1 MEKHPYLDRA
11 TYALRKE
18 AHKSQITLNEEI
30 GRNLALAV
38 LTALPDRSWFV
49 LAIERERET
58 CQRLVD
64 MGALIYRPKI
74 FCHPDDDDYESY
86 GLVGYRLDGYVL
98 VGIEPTDDVFAAIK
112 ATKGV
117 RGFVL
122 GAHGGDVMPKPLP
135 PGTVEWFRRLE
146 EIDCARATEKKPD
159 PRDDL
164 YEGVSV
170 LVDDKDHRVYGQTGT
185 LRFLGPTVSK
195 VLVGAIVWEAET
207 ACLKKIVPP
216 KKVKKKKAVTPEPDS
231 LETLMKRVEQ
241 HRQKRAA

>member
-1 MEKHPYLDRA
+1 MAKHPYLDRA

-18 AHKSQITLNEEI
+18 AHKSQIALNDEL
-30 GRNLALAV
+30 GRSLAQAV
-38 LTALPDRSWFV
+38 LTALPDRSWYV

-58 CQRLVD
+58 CQRLAD
-64 MGALIYRPKI
+64 MGVQIYRPKI

-98 VGIEPTDDVFAAIK
+98 VNIEPTDDIFAAIK

-117 RGFVL
+117 KCFVL
-122 GAHGGDVMPKPLP
+122 GAHGGDVTPKPLP
-135 PGTVEWFRRLE
+135 PGTVEWFRKLE
-146 EIDCARATEKKPD
+146 ETDCARATETKPD
-159 PRDDL
+159 PRVDL
-164 YEGVSV
+164 YEGGAVMI
-170 LVDDKDHRVYGQTGT
+170 DDKDHRVYGQTGT

-207 ACLKKIVPP
+207 TCLKKIVPP
-216 KKVKKKKAVTPEPDS
+216 KKVKKKKTVAPEPDS

-241 HRQKRAA
+241 HRQRAA